1 MPDDR
6 TAKVLF
12 VCLGNICRSPMAEAE
27 FAHQAK
33 LRGVRD
39 RVVVDSAGT
48 AAYHAGEPPDRRT
61 VLTCKTNGVA
71 ISHRAR
77 RVCAGD
83 FGEFDYILCMD
94 QGNLDDLLR
103 VKPAGA
109 RAHVA
114 LFGSYSSQ
122 DEDRIIEDPYYGG
135 TDGFRTNFDQLTRC
149 SAGLLDKLGYPA
161 PLGA

>member
-1 MPDDR
+1 MADDA
-6 TAKVLF
+6 TTKVLL
-12 VCLGNICRSPMAEAE
+12 VCLGNICRSPMAEAVL
-27 FAHQAK
+27 AHQAK
-33 LRGVRD
+33 ARGVRD
-39 RVVVDSAGT
+39 RLVVDSAGT

-61 VLTCKTNGVA
+61 VQTCKTNGVA

-77 RVCAGD
+77 KVRAAD

-94 QGNLDDLLR
+94 EGNLDDLNR

-122 DEDRIIEDPYYGG
+122 AGDRIIEDPYYGG
-135 TDGFRTNFDQLTRC
+135 TDGFRTNFAQLTR
-149 SAGLLDKLGYPA
+149 
-161 PLGA
+161 